1 MVSWCSIAYDAL
13 LEIDGFVFV
22 QSMTFGS
29 IQAGAIFNF
38 VADISSAKGAG
49 SDIIKLLDTDPKI
62 NVESSGGKQILEDQ
76 VHGKI
81 CFDNMHFH
89 YPTIPGVHV
98 LHGLSINV
106 ELGTFVA
113 LVGGS
118 GSGKSTVYVQK
129 SSIIVD
135 LSLVAF
141 NY

>member
-1 MVSWCSIAYDAL
+1 
-13 LEIDGFVFV
+13 
-22 QSMTFGS
+22 MTFGS

-38 VADISSAKGAG
+38 VPDISSAKGAG

-118 GSGKSTVYVQK
+118 GSARVQCMFKSLVLL
-129 SSIIVD
+129 VD